1 MATQPLNSAEV
12 QLEEA
17 HHLQLKP
24 PLEAG
29 SLAMQR
35 APEIV
40 LEEAARAA
48 QALRQIIEQK
58 PRKVVLNGKTY
69 LQFEDWQT
77 LGRFYGVTAVGR
89 ATNPVNYG
97 KVQGFEC
104 HAEALLVSSNQ
115 VISRAEAMCL
125 DDEQN
130 WTGKPL
136 YQLRSMA
143 QTRACAKALR
153 NVLAW
158 VVVLAGYSPTPAEE
172 MDSPRGVAFPQNG
185 GGRLSGDRIEEML
198 GEIRRASTM
207 EQLRTVYTFAYRE
220 ADQMKDRRAMAAYIV
235 AKDARKR
242 ELQ

>member
-1 MATQPLNSAEV
+1 V
-12 QLEEA
+12 
-17 HHLQLKP
+17 HHIQLKP

-29 SLAMQR
+29 ALAMAR
-35 APEIV
+35 APELV

-48 QALRQIIEQK
+48 QALRQVIEQK

-89 ATNPVNYG
+89 STSPVNYG
-97 KVQGFEC
+97 KVQGFES

-125 DDEQN
+125 DDEAN
-130 WTGKPL
+130 WSGKPL

-158 VVVLAGYSPTPAEE
+158 VVVLAGYAPTPAEE
-172 MDSPRGVAFPQNG
+172 MDNARQIAALPS
-185 GGRLSGDRIEEML
+185 GGRMEGQQV
-198 GEIRRASTM
+198 
-207 EQLRTVYTFAYRE
+207 EQLCA
-220 ADQMKDRRAMAAYIV
+220 AMANAPNMAELQRRYMEAGHAAQKANDRAALAEFIRV
-235 AKDARKR
+235 KDARKR
-242 ELQ
+242 ELR